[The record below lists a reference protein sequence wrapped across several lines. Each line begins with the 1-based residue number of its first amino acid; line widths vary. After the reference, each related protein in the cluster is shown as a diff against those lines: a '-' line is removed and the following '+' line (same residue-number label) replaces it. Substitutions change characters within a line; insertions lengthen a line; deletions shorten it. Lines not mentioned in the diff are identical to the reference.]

1 MRARHRFEDWVLSV
15 QPPPN
20 LYWPKDEARRNRDGR
35 LYKGAIVIGLVGMRN
50 EALCGVCNLWLRGG
64 LSNHNRGKRHLA
76 LYAAILERIEE
87 LRNISERSK
96 LCAVPIVDERDEQSK
111 QSKQQ

>member
-1 MRARHRFEDWVLSV
+1 
-15 QPPPN
+15 
-20 LYWPKDEARRNRDGR
+20 
-35 LYKGAIVIGLVGMRN
+35 MRN

-76 LYAAILERIEE
+76 LYAAILERLDE
-87 LRNISERSK
+87 LRNISDREK
-96 LCAVPIVDERDEQSK
+96 LCAVPIVDERDERSKSK